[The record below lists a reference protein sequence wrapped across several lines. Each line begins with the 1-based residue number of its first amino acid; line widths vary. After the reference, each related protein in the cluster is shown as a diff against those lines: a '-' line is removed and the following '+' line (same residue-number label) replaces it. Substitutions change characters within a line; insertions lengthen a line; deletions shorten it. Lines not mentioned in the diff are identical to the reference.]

1 MEVLM
6 VPGAVARGGAYE
18 PLFELATGGMATVM
32 VARQV
37 GAASFERLVVIKRVH
52 PHLCREGEFV
62 TMFVDE
68 AQIASSIHHPNV
80 VSVIDVAH
88 RDAELLLVL
97 DYVEGLSLAELAKAA
112 SEASVR
118 IPPAVASRILSDVLS
133 GVEAAHAA
141 TDLAGRPLHVVH
153 RDVSPQNVL
162 VGTDGSSRVID
173 FGIAKAATRLTA
185 TTSGVVKGKLSYMAP
200 EQIKQQPLDRR
211 ADVFSAGVVLHEL
224 LTGARLFKAGHDGDA
239 VLMVLLGEIPNPSS
253 VAPDV
258 PPEVDPVVLKALER
272 NPADRFASAAEL
284 RDALEAACPPAPA
297 RDVGAWVERLGKEK
311 LQARRRALEAALRA
325 PPRVDQSAVL
335 DPRPRS
341 RSFVVPLTGAA
352 ALVAVA
358 AYFVAPFAHRA
369 GAPTLAAASTVGV
382 DPTATPAPNASNAP
396 PVSSLAVPEA
406 APPVS
411 TPSASATQ
419 ARSSTIGPVRRPTS
433 GTGTS
438 GLKKNPYGG
447 P

>member
-68 AQIASSIHHPNV
+68 AKIASSIHHANV

-97 DYVEGLSLAELAKAA
+97 DYVEGLSLAELVKAA

-118 IPPAVASRILSDVLS
+118 IPPAVASRIVSDMLS
-133 GVEAAHAA
+133 GLEAAHAA
-141 TDLAGRPLHVVH
+141 TDLAGRPLDVVH

-200 EQIKQQPLDRR
+200 EQIKQLPLDRR
-211 ADVFSAGVVLHEL
+211 ADIFSAGVVLHEL
-224 LTGARLFKAGHDGDA
+224 LAGARLFKAGHDGDA
-239 VLMVLLGEIPNPSS
+239 VLMVLLG
-253 VAPDV
+253 
-258 PPEVDPVVLKALER
+258 
-272 NPADRFASAAEL
+272 
-284 RDALEAACPPAPA
+284 
-297 RDVGAWVERLGKEK
+297 
-311 LQARRRALEAALRA
+311 
-325 PPRVDQSAVL
+325 
-335 DPRPRS
+335 
-341 RSFVVPLTGAA
+341 
-352 ALVAVA
+352 
-358 AYFVAPFAHRA
+358 
-369 GAPTLAAASTVGV
+369 
-382 DPTATPAPNASNAP
+382 
-396 PVSSLAVPEA
+396 
-406 APPVS
+406 
-411 TPSASATQ
+411 
-419 ARSSTIGPVRRPTS
+419 
-433 GTGTS
+433 
-438 GLKKNPYGG
+438 
-447 P
+447 